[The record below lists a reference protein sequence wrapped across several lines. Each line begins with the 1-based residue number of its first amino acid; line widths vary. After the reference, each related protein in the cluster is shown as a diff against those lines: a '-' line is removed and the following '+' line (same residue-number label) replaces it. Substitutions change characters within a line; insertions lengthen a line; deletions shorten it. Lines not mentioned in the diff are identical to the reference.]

1 MKKRG
6 KTICTI
12 AVMLV
17 LYVLIAV
24 GLVYMLY
31 RGGNYPAG
39 TNTLQYIYR
48 AKMLLKGIGEGN
60 GFPLYD
66 PYWFNGEQLLRYV
79 EPLPIYLMQRVRLL
93 WAAMPIQD
101 ISFLWDCSILQA
113 RSAGSLSERR
123 SDA

>member
-17 LYVLIAV
+17 LYILIAV

-60 GFPLYD
+60 GFPFYD

-79 EPLPIYLMQRVRLL
+79 EPLPIYLIAACQALVGGDAKTGYLL
-93 WAAMPIQD
+93 
-101 ISFLWDCSILQA
+101 FVGLLYF
-113 RSAGSLSERR
+113 AG
-123 SDA
+123 AVGWIFI

>member
-39 TNTLQYIYR
+39 TNALQYIYR

-79 EPLPIYLMQRVRLL
+79 EPLPIYLIAACQALVGGDANTGYLFFVGLL
-93 WAAMPIQD
+93 
-101 ISFLWDCSILQA
+101 
-113 RSAGSLSERR
+113 
-123 SDA
+123 

>member
-79 EPLPIYLMQRVRLL
+79 EPLPIYLI
-93 WAAMPIQD
+93 AAMPIQA

>member
-39 TNTLQYIYR
+39 TNALQYIYR
-48 AKMLLKGIGEGN
+48 ATMIRKDRGEGKA
-60 GFPLYD
+60 
-66 PYWFNGEQLLRYV
+66 
-79 EPLPIYLMQRVRLL
+79 LPIY
-93 WAAMPIQD
+93 AY
-101 ISFLWDCSILQA
+101 
-113 RSAGSLSERR
+113 
-123 SDA
+123 

>member
-48 AKMLLKGIGEGN
+48 AKMLLKGIGKGN

-79 EPLPIYLMQRVRLL
+79 EPLPIYLIAACQALNGRRCQYRL
-93 WAAMPIQD
+93 
-101 ISFLWDCSILQA
+101 
-113 RSAGSLSERR
+113 SLF
-123 SDA
+123 

>member
-66 PYWFNGEQLLRYV
+66 PYWFNVMILRMTV
-79 EPLPIYLMQRVRLL
+79 KIRFICL
-93 WAAMPIQD
+93 
-101 ISFLWDCSILQA
+101 
-113 RSAGSLSERR
+113 
-123 SDA
+123 

>member
-1 MKKRG
+1 MKKEVRRYARSLL
-6 KTICTI
+6 CWCF
-12 AVMLV
+12 MSP
-17 LYVLIAV
+17 IAV

-79 EPLPIYLMQRVRLL
+79 EPLPIYLL
-93 WAAMPIQD
+93 
-101 ISFLWDCSILQA
+101 
-113 RSAGSLSERR
+113 
-123 SDA
+123 